1 MHEIKKGRDLWRLHT
16 ARKIAYVDCPTGVTS
31 PKMGVLSVNEL
42 IEADAQQHKLS
53 HGVLTFSAIIV
64 AYRRTYIHQH
74 RLVSCM
80 EVEAVAAPGASWAL
94 MTT

>member
-1 MHEIKKGRDLWRLHT
+1 MHEIKKVRDLWRLHT

-64 AYRRTYIHQH
+64 AYRRTYISIGWCHVWRSKQS
-74 RLVSCM
+74 RRR
-80 EVEAVAAPGASWAL
+80 APHGHL
-94 MTT
+94 